1 MMRCYISSDDD
12 ADQCPC
18 CDWTDRCPSCGWWLP
33 VQQEVVN
40 RVYKLLQDCRR
51 SQEAGPAMALLKV
64 LLLLLVWL
72 GVSVNSV
79 VSLQKRIIGGH
90 DCDDK
95 ERLHHVRLERSNGQR
110 RPRCGASLIHPEWI
124 LTAAHCF
131 KSETG
136 WYNVAMLK
144 VHPRTATQQEQVI
157 VHDPVIYAD
166 HLPRH
171 DIMLLKL
178 RKEVT
183 DVPPVQLP
191 NCDNRL
197 KIGDTVQLAGEGGT
211 ITGPNNERIRR
222 PNVSS
227 RLQCVDMQVV
237 AVSRIEPT
245 SGHVFKT
252 AAPNK
257 DICLGDSGSGV
268 IFNDMIYGVISQGGL
283 DYACQDPTF
292 IMDVCEYMDWIKQ
305 TTGLK

>member
-1 MMRCYISSDDD
+1 
-12 ADQCPC
+12 
-18 CDWTDRCPSCGWWLP
+18 
-33 VQQEVVN
+33 
-40 RVYKLLQDCRR
+40 
-51 SQEAGPAMALLKV
+51 MALLKV
-64 LLLLLVWL
+64 LLLLLLWL

-124 LTAAHCF
+124 LTAAHYINTVL
-131 KSETG
+131 S
-136 WYNVAMLK
+136 
-144 VHPRTATQQEQVI
+144 VI
-157 VHDPVIYAD
+157 VYDPVIYAD

-211 ITGPNNERIRR
+211 ITGPNNERSERNIEVMRIKSLFL
-222 PNVSS
+222 P
-227 RLQCVDMQVV
+227 LQ
-237 AVSRIEPT
+237 R

-252 AAPNK
+252 
-257 DICLGDSGSGV
+257 GDSGSGV